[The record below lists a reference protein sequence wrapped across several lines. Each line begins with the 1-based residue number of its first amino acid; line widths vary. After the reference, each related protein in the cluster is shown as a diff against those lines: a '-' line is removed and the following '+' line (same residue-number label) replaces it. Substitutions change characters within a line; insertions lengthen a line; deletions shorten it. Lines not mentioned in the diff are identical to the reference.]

1 MWNGISAPRRTGPG
15 VVNRTSQCARECHS
29 RRDFAILAPVLYPFY
44 ILVVLQIAVG
54 LYSLWDGFEWFQMIR
69 RRLASH
75 AGFYAPVAA
84 LICPC
89 KGSEPG
95 LEENLTALTRFDYP
109 NYEIYFSLATSLD
122 PALKVIERVKAAS
135 QRPVHIVVAG
145 PPEDCSEKVY
155 NLRRA
160 VEALTENFEV
170 IVFADSDVRLTRG
183 WLGKLVAPL
192 QDPRIGA
199 TTAYRWIIPSR
210 SIGAGGF
217 ASALASAWNAA
228 IATLLG
234 HPRENFCWGGGTA
247 IRRKTFEN
255 ARVLEAWS
263 GAVSDDLTLT
273 HALEAA
279 GKPIVFCPE
288 CLAATPYPWTGEG
301 LLEFTN
307 RQILI
312 ARVYSP
318 RRWMMGALAH
328 LSYSFTLIF
337 AAWVI
342 LMTMAAGD
350 PWIQLALIALVI
362 PLLAAM
368 KGALRTVAV
377 SELLP
382 EWKVQINQW
391 SWVWT
396 ALAPVVPF
404 LFAWNFIASLLTRRM
419 RWRNIRYEL
428 VSPGV
433 TRILKR

>member
-1 MWNGISAPRRTGPG
+1 MLF
-15 VVNRTSQCARECHS
+15 V
-29 RRDFAILAPVLYPFY
+29 FY
-44 ILVVLQIAVG
+44 VLVVLQIAVG
-54 LYSLWDGFEWFQMIR
+54 LYSLWDGYGWFQMVR
-69 RRLASH
+69 QRLASH

-135 QRPVHIVVAG
+135 QRPVHIVIAG
-145 PPEDCSEKVY
+145 PPEDCGEKVF

-160 VEALTENFEV
+160 VEALPENFEV
-170 IVFADSDVRLTRG
+170 LVFADSDVRLPRG

-199 TTAYRWIIPSR
+199 TTGYRWIIPSR
-210 SIGAGGF
+210 SIGEGGF

-228 IATLLG
+228 VATLLG
-234 HPRENFCWGGGTA
+234 RPRENFCWGGGTA
-247 IRRKTFEN
+247 IRRKTFDD

-263 GAVSDDLTLT
+263 GAVSDDFTLT
-273 HALEAA
+273 RALEAA
-279 GKPIVFCPE
+279 GKTIVFCPE
-288 CLAATPYPWTGEG
+288 CLAATPHPWTGSD

-328 LSYSFTLIF
+328 LSYSLTLVV
-337 AAWVI
+337 AAIVI
-342 LMTMAAGD
+342 LMTMVAGD
-350 PWIQLALIALVI
+350 PWVQLALIALVI

-368 KGALRTVAV
+368 KGALRTMAAN
-377 SELLP
+377 ELLP
-382 EWKVQINQW
+382 EWRAPLGQW

-404 LFAWNFIASLLTRRM
+404 LFAWNFIASLLTRRI
-419 RWRNIRYEL
+419 RWRGIRYEL
-428 VSPGV
+428 VSPSV